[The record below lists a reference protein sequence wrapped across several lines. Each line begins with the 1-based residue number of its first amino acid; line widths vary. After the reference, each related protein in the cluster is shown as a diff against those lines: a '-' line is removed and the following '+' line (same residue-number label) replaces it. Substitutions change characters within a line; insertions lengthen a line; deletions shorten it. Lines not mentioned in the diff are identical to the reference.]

1 MRAIRLVLALL
12 VAIFVAAPLVAAQST
27 GAQAPAAQGQQ
38 AQPADQQ
45 KPAQK
50 PAEKPA
56 EEQKP
61 VTYEE
66 TVIVTASR
74 VEQTLINAP
83 VTMSVIDA
91 KVLASSPAQNYGD
104 LLRAV
109 PGVNVSQM
117 SARDINV
124 TSRGA
129 TSSLSTG
136 QLALVDGRSIYQDFF
151 GFVAWDFLPIN
162 FGEVKQIEVIRGP
175 ASAVWGANAL
185 YGVVNVIT
193 KTPREMKG
201 ATFSMGAGTFNRDT
215 KDTTMDNGTQFY
227 INGSWA
233 DAPNDK
239 WSYKV
244 SAGAFSMDA
253 LARPTGTINNSY
265 NTPYPPYQNK
275 GTAQPKFD
283 LRVDYDGENN
293 QQFVIAGG
301 VAGTDGIMQSGIG
314 PFDIQSGSVLGYFKA
329 NYSKGGLKAN
339 FFTNMLDGNATNLLA
354 VGTDGKPIEF
364 IFKNNTYD
372 FEFGNVQ
379 ALGTKNAFSYGG
391 NIRHNGFNLSIAP
404 GEDAR
409 NEGGMYAQDEVF
421 LHEKFR
427 AVLGARVDWFDVLD
441 GAVVSP
447 RVAFVFKPL
456 HDQSIRLS
464 YNRAYRAPSM
474 INNYLGVTIIEQ
486 IDLGAINPALAGVKY
501 NFPVVAAGNPTL
513 TKVTLDA
520 YELGYT
526 GGIRGKATV
535 TAAIYFNNIRDDI
548 FFTQSAAYSSKNPPP
563 RWPLPPV
570 VLDLMNAAGRGL
582 PSNYT
587 YLNFGRTEQWGIELG
602 FNATINP
609 SFRTYVNY
617 SYQPKPDVNFDESE
631 INQAP
636 KNRFNLGLSGDNG
649 RFFGSFDVN
658 YTDEAFWQDVLD
670 ARYAGWTDAWTGVN
684 VAFGARFMQ
693 EKLSAAVK
701 INNIANTYIQQHI
714 FGDVLKRQ
722 FVFELRAG
730 F

>member
-1 MRAIRLVLALL
+1 MRAVRLVLALL
-12 VAIFVAAPLVAAQST
+12 VAVFVVAPLVAAQSAGT
-27 GAQAPAAQGQQ
+27 PAPTAQGQQ
-38 AQPADQQ
+38 AQPAQPAGQQ

-50 PAEKPA
+50 PAE
-56 EEQKP
+56 EQKP
-61 VTYEE
+61 ITYEE
-66 TVIVTASR
+66 TVVVTASR

-83 VTMSVIDA
+83 LTMSVIDA
-91 KVLASSPAQNYGD
+91 RVLASSPAQNYGD

-193 KTPREMKG
+193 KTPREMEG
-201 ATFSMGAGTFNRDT
+201 ASFSMGAGTFNRNT
-215 KDTTMDNGTQFY
+215 KDATMDNGTQFY

-244 SAGAFSMDA
+244 SAGAFTMDP
-253 LARPTGTINNSY
+253 LARPTGTINNSF
-265 NTPYPPYQNK
+265 NTPYPPYENK
-275 GTAQPKFD
+275 GTTQPKFD
-283 LRVDYDGENN
+283 VRVDYDGENN
-293 QQFVIAGG
+293 QQLVIAGG

-314 PFDIQSGSVLGYFKA
+314 PFDIQSGSLLGYFKA
-329 NYSKGGLKAN
+329 NYSKSGLKVN
-339 FFTNMLDGNATNLLA
+339 FFTNMLDGDATNLLA
-354 VGTDGKPIEF
+354 VGANGKPIEF

-379 ALGTKNAFSYGG
+379 AAGTRNVFSYGG
-391 NIRHNGFNLSIAP
+391 NIRHNGFDLSIAP

-409 NEGGMYAQDEVF
+409 NEGGMYVQDEAF

-447 RVAFVFKPL
+447 RIAFVFKPL

-474 INNYLGVTIIEQ
+474 INNYLDVTIIQQ
-486 IDLGAINPALAGVKY
+486 IDLGAINPALAGRTY
-501 NFPVVAAGNPTL
+501 NFPVAAGGNPNL
-513 TKVTLDA
+513 TEVALDA

-526 GGIRGKATV
+526 GGLKDKATV

-548 FFTQSAAYSSKNPPP
+548 FFTQSAAYSSRKPPP
-563 RWPLPPV
+563 GWPLPPV
-570 VLDLMNAAGRGL
+570 VLDLMNAAGSGL

-587 YLNFGRTEQWGIELG
+587 YLNFGRTKQWGLELG

-617 SYQPKPDVNFDESE
+617 SYQPTPDVNFDESE

-693 EKLSAAVK
+693 ENLSAAVK
-701 INNIANTYIQQHI
+701 INNIANRYIQQHI

>member
-1 MRAIRLVLALL
+1 LALL
-12 VAIFVAAPLVAAQST
+12 VAVFVVAPLVAAQSAGT
-27 GAQAPAAQGQQ
+27 PAPTAQGQQ
-38 AQPADQQ
+38 AQPAQPADQQ

-50 PAEKPA
+50 PAE
-56 EEQKP
+56 EQKP
-61 VTYEE
+61 ITYEE

-74 VEQTLINAP
+74 VEQMLINAP
-83 VTMSVIDA
+83 LTMSVIDA
-91 KVLASSPAQNYGD
+91 RVLASSPAQNYGD

-201 ATFSMGAGTFNRDT
+201 ASFSMGVGTFNRNT

-239 WSYKV
+239 WSYKI
-244 SAGAFSMDA
+244 SAGAFTMDP
-253 LARPTGTINNSY
+253 LARPTGTINNSFK
-265 NTPYPPYQNK
+265 TPYPSYENQ

-283 LRVDYDGENN
+283 VRVDYDGENN
-293 QQFVIAGG
+293 QRFVFAGG
-301 VAGTDGIMQSGIG
+301 LAGTDGIMQSGIG
-314 PFDIQSGSVLGYFKA
+314 PFDIQKGSVLGYFKT
-329 NYSKGGLKAN
+329 NYSRGGLKVN
-339 FFTNMLDGNATNLLA
+339 FFTNILDGNAPNLLA
-354 VGTDGKPIEF
+354 IGANGKPIELV
-364 IFKNNTYD
+364 FKNNTYD

-379 ALGTKNAFSYGG
+379 AAGTRNVFSYGG
-391 NIRHNGFNLSIAP
+391 NIRHNGFDLSIAP

-409 NEGGMYAQDEVF
+409 NEGGMYVQDEAF

-447 RVAFVFKPL
+447 RIAFVFKPL

-474 INNYLGVTIIEQ
+474 INNYLGVTIIQQ
-486 IDLGAINPALAGVKY
+486 IDLGAISPALAGRKY
-501 NFPVVAAGNPTL
+501 NFPVAASGNPNL

-526 GGIRGKATV
+526 GGIKDKATV

-548 FFTQSAAYSSKNPPP
+548 FFTQSAAYSSRKPPP
-563 RWPLPPV
+563 GWPLPPV
-570 VLDLMNAAGRGL
+570 VLDLMNAAGSGL

-587 YLNFGRTEQWGIELG
+587 YLNFGRTKQWGLELG

-617 SYQPKPDVNFDESE
+617 SYQPTPDVNFDESE

-670 ARYAGWTDAWTGVN
+670 ARYAGFTDAWTGVN
-684 VAFGARFMQ
+684 VALGARFMQ
-693 EKLSAAVK
+693 ENLSAAVK
-701 INNIANTYIQQHI
+701 INNIANRYIQQHI